1 MEKPFNPIDAESA
14 VKNIEHFSD
23 AESAGTGAP
32 KVILSDAL
40 FSGQRELIIRH
51 MGQSYRL
58 RRTQQEKL
66 ILTK

>member
-1 MEKPFNPIDAESA
+1 MEKPFDPMNALSA
-14 VKNIEHFSD
+14 AKNAKHVDDSERV
-23 AESAGTGAP
+23 ATGAP

-40 FSGQRELIIRH
+40 FSGQRELIIQH
-51 MGQSYRL
+51 MGQCYRL